1 MTTLSSIS
9 RFLSSSIR
17 LKNHKLSISHFSTAS
32 SAETVYNHLQKNGGN
47 IEKTL
52 ASMRLNLDSKC
63 VSQVLHR
70 CYPTQSQMG
79 LRFFIWA
86 GVHSSYRHSY
96 FMFSKA
102 CELYRIRQNPSVIF
116 DVLEA
121 YSVEGCSVNMKMF
134 KVVFNM
140 CKEAKLADEA
150 LRVLR
155 KMPEFGL
162 RGDNVVYNVVI
173 RLFCDKGDLDMAES
187 LVKEMSMV
195 ELYPDLIT
203 YMVMIK
209 GLCNVG
215 RLDDACGLFKFMKEN
230 GCLPNVVVYSALLDG
245 FCRFGDMERALKLL
259 EEMEKEGGDCSPNVV
274 TYTSV
279 IQYLCDKG
287 QSVEALLV
295 LDRMEARGCLPTR
308 VTVSSLITGFVKED
322 QVEQAYKLVDRVV
335 ESGSVTKTDCYS
347 SLVVA
352 LERVRKPE
360 EAEKVFRT
368 MLDSGVKPN
377 SLVSTIM
384 LKKRCLEGRMVD
396 AYCLFDELEKM
407 ECLSSIDSD
416 TYSILLVGLCQ
427 QRHLMEAAKLAR
439 VMLSKGIKL
448 KAPYVDIIAEVLMKS
463 GDEELLEQL
472 TRNGR

>member
-17 LKNHKLSISHFSTAS
+17 LQNHNLSISRFSTAT
-32 SAETVYNHLQKNGGN
+32 SAETVLNHLHRNGGK

-52 ASMRLNLDSKC
+52 DSMRLNLDAKC
-63 VSQVLHR
+63 VSQVLQR
-70 CYPTQSQMG
+70 CYPTQSQLG

-86 GVHSSYRHSY
+86 GVHSSYRHSC

-102 CELYRIRQNPSVIF
+102 CDLYKIRENPSLIF

-121 YSVEGCSVNMKMF
+121 YSTEGCSVSVKMF
-134 KVVFNM
+134 KVLFNV

-173 RLFCDKGDLDMAES
+173 RLFCEKGDLDMAES
-187 LVKEMSMV
+187 LVKEMSEV

-209 GLCNVG
+209 GFCNVG

-230 GCLPNVVVYSALLDG
+230 GCVPNVVVYSALLDG
-245 FCRFGDMERALKLL
+245 FCRFGDMERALTLL
-259 EEMEKEGGDCSPNVV
+259 EEMEKEGGDCGPNVV
-274 TYTSV
+274 TYTTV
-279 IQYLCDKG
+279 IQCLCNKHR
-287 QSVEALLV
+287 SVEALLV
-295 LDRMEARGCLPTR
+295 LDRMEACGCLPNR
-308 VTVSSLITGFVKED
+308 VTVSTLITGLVKED

-335 ESGSVTKTDCYS
+335 KSGSVTKTDCYS
-347 SLVVA
+347 TFVVS
-352 LERVRKPE
+352 LERVGRPE
-360 EAEKVFRT
+360 EAEKVLRM
-368 MLDSGVKPN
+368 MLNSGVKPN
-377 SLVSTIM
+377 SL
-384 LKKRCLEGRMVD
+384 
-396 AYCLFDELEKM
+396 
-407 ECLSSIDSD
+407 
-416 TYSILLVGLCQ
+416 
-427 QRHLMEAAKLAR
+427 QRHLVEAAELAR

-448 KAPYVDIIAEVLMKS
+448 KGPYVDIISEVLVKS
-463 GDEELLEQL
+463 GDEELVKQL
-472 TRNGR
+472 TRN